1 MELSTLS
8 NPYARQ
14 YPNTAMQQ
22 GSSQSLSGLVASD
35 QKAKIEVQ
43 TKEGDRVTITMAR
56 QSQSAFGTYSAN
68 GTMAGGAY
76 QKSGSLEYTAQRH
89 EFSFE
94 VEGDLSDEERQEIEA
109 LTSRLGAAADEFFA
123 GKPMN
128 LNEIMGFKANSLGS
142 FRMELE
148 ETKMV
153 ALQSTRSQVGA
164 EKKHPLMERFAE
176 EGRTSQDRLGTE
188 NNRFKGMLGRALENA
203 FGKSLS
209 VKSVLDQ
216 VMEAMA
222 QQRTALEKKEE
233 ATEVAPLSA

>member
-1 MELSTLS
+1 MELSLAS

-14 YPNTAMQQ
+14 YSNTTMQQ

-56 QSQSAFGTYSAN
+56 QSQNAFGTYSAN
-68 GTMAGGAY
+68 GTMASGAY
-76 QKSGSLEYTAQRH
+76 QKAGSLEYAAQRH
-89 EFSFE
+89 ELTFE
-94 VEGDLSDEERQEIEA
+94 VEGDLSQEELAEITA
-109 LTSRLGAAADEFFA
+109 LSKKLGEAADEFFA
-123 GKPMN
+123 GQPMN
-128 LNEIMGFKANSLGS
+128 LQEVFAFSPDTLSS

-153 ALQSTRSQVGA
+153 TLQSTKQNMNT
-164 EKKHPLMERFAE
+164 EKHPLMERFAE
-176 EGRTSQDRLGTE
+176 EGRASQDRLGAE

-203 FGKSLS
+203 FGKSIS

-222 QQRTALEKKEE
+222 QQRRALEQRHEGNKPT
-233 ATEVAPLSA
+233 AAA